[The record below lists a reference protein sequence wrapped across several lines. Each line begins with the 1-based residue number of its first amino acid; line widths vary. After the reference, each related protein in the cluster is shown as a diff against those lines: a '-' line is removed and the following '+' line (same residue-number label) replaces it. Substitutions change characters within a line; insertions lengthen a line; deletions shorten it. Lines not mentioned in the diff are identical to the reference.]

1 MRYLMPVIASFLYLT
16 ASLSAHA
23 ADLLDIFIQ
32 AEQSDPVYLEAQA
45 NYRAQL
51 EIKPQARALLL
62 PDVRFRVNTFDNFQD
77 ITSPGAPIGI
87 EGEQRFNTHGYSLDL
102 VQPLFRLDAFLQY
115 RQTDS
120 VIARAHA
127 ELQAAWQELAM
138 RVIERYFDVLAAQD
152 NLDFARAEERSLE
165 RQLEEARQRFE
176 VGLTAITDLQEAQA
190 GYDRAV
196 AEVIEAENEI
206 DNTREALREITGE
219 YVDRLAALE
228 EDVPLIS
235 PTPDDIEIWTTTAL
249 EENLNVIAA
258 RFDLDTAQREID
270 VQKSGHFPRIDL
282 VARTGYESSGGG
294 RFGGV
299 RTTSDAIGVE
309 FNMPLFLGGAVTSRT
324 REAHEFYSASIQRLN
339 SAQRSA
345 QRLTRQSYL
354 GVMSGISR
362 VKAFKQA
369 IVSSETAL
377 EATNAGFEVGT
388 RTAVDVVTAERAL
401 SDARRN
407 YARSRYDYIINSM
420 RLKQAA
426 GTLNNEDIAQINLW
440 LNGRQ

>member
-1 MRYLMPVIASFLYLT
+1 MRLT
-16 ASLSAHA
+16 IPAICISLLLVAPITLRA
-23 ADLLDIFIQ
+23 ADLLEVFIQ
-32 AEQSDPVYLEAQA
+32 AEQSDPVFLEAQA

-51 EIKPQARALLL
+51 EARPQARALLL
-62 PDVRFRVNTFDNFQD
+62 PDLRFSANTFDNYQD
-77 ITSPGAPIGI
+77 ITTDAAFGQD
-87 EGEQRFNTHGYSLDL
+87 GEFRFGTRGYSLNL
-102 VQPLFRLDAFLQY
+102 VQPLFRMDAFLQF

-120 VIARAHA
+120 IIASAHA
-127 ELQAAWQELAM
+127 ELQAAWQELAI

-190 GYDRAV
+190 GYDRAI
-196 AEVIEAENEI
+196 AEVIEAENAI
-206 DNTREALREITGE
+206 DNAREALREITGE
-219 YVDRLAALE
+219 YVHRLAHLE
-228 EDVPLIS
+228 EDVPLVS
-235 PTPDDIEIWTTTAL
+235 PTPDDIEVWTSTAL

-258 RFDLDTAQREID
+258 RFALDTAQSEID
-270 VQKSGHFPRIDL
+270 VQRAGHLPRIDL
-282 VARTGYESSGGG
+282 VARKGFDYSGGG
-294 RFGGV
+294 RFGG
-299 RTTSDAIGVE
+299 TDIHSDAIGVE
-309 FNMPLFLGGAVTSRT
+309 LNMPLFQGGLVTSRT
-324 REAHEFYSASIQRLN
+324 REARQLYDASMQRLYN
-339 SAQRSA
+339 AQRSA
-345 QRLTRQSYL
+345 QRQTRQSYL

-362 VKAFKQA
+362 IKAFKQA

-407 YARSRYDYIINSM
+407 YARSRYDYIVNSM

-426 GTLNNEDIAQINLW
+426 GTLSNEDIAHINLW
-440 LNGRQ
+440 LDGRQ